1 MKKILIV
8 DNENINIR
16 IDKWLK
22 KNFSSLSQGFIEK
35 NLRKGNIKINKN
47 KITSKYKTQLN
58 DEVKIYNFSKE
69 IYSHQ
74 PKVTSVK
81 LIPSKYIELFE
92 SNIMY
97 ENKKFIILDKWTG
110 IATQGGSKINISI
123 DHIIKNIS
131 ENYNLVHRLDRETS
145 GLLIIA
151 KDLKTTKEF
160 GRLFKDHLINKVYI
174 ASCQGKPKNIESE
187 INLSIADKKDIN
199 KLSNS
204 ITRYKV
210 YETSNNLSN
219 IIFSPK
225 TGKTHQIRIVSKH
238 LGCPIVGDTKYN
250 KQNKYNFEKLKLNAH
265 ILNFSFEDK
274 DYHFISEL
282 PDHFKVFFKKN
293 NLKKII
299 INDLKYFL

>member
-1 MKKILIV
+1 
-8 DNENINIR
+8 
-16 IDKWLK
+16 
-22 KNFSSLSQGFIEK
+22 
-35 NLRKGNIKINKN
+35 
-47 KITSKYKTQLN
+47 
-58 DEVKIYNFSKE
+58 
-69 IYSHQ
+69 
-74 PKVTSVK
+74 
-81 LIPSKYIELFE
+81 
-92 SNIMY
+92 MY

-187 INLSIADKKDIN
+187 INLSIADQKDIN